1 MSMKPQLLVAAAL
14 TASLAGAGLAL
25 APGLALA
32 QDQTTTSSIGP
43 AEAAQFLKKEN
54 IQDFYTDPNLKTMK
68 SADEVKRVFEA
79 MNADDKAKMKAA
91 CAANEQSRFADLC
104 KNIGTM

>member
-1 MSMKPQLLVAAAL
+1 MKSQLLVAAAL
-14 TASLAGAGLAL
+14 AACLAGAG
-25 APGLALA
+25 PSFA
-32 QDQTTTSSIGP
+32 QDATTTSSISP

-68 SADEVKRVFEA
+68 SEDEVKRVFEA

-91 CAANEQSRFADLC
+91 CAANEQSRFAGLC
-104 KNIGTM
+104 KKIGSM

>member
-1 MSMKPQLLVAAAL
+1 MKPQLLVAAAL
-14 TASLAGAGLAL
+14 AACLAGA
-25 APGLALA
+25 GLALA